1 MPAAPAI
8 GLWERWRLFLRAR
21 QARINQARVI
31 EELGAEPLHPDLAQF
46 VPPPPATT
54 RRKLAR

>member
-1 MPAAPAI
+1 MPTAPAI
-8 GLWERWRLFLRAR
+8 GLWERWRLFLRSR

-46 VPPPPATT
+46 VPPPANG